1 MQEKV
6 EVQSMER
13 RQKTEEDADGNITCR
28 PDRERSVIDLF
39 DML

>member
-13 RQKTEEDADGNITCR
+13 QQKTKEDADGDIT
-28 PDRERSVIDLF
+28 
-39 DML
+39 

>member
-13 RQKTEEDADGNITCR
+13 RQKTKEDADGDIT
-28 PDRERSVIDLF
+28 
-39 DML
+39 